1 MSRADSNS
9 NKTSDFDFG
18 DIRQE
23 DIDDELNLMK
33 AETQNLEMSLI
44 VALNRWV
51 LSDEVVQ
58 NFGTYEITYPQL
70 SSLSRD
76 DLIKL
81 GVTDNQL
88 QDEMLE
94 EFSHLEGQEP
104 TLKAVIGDLKE
115 QQREAETVSIVQT
128 LQDQIY
134 HLNTLLAAITF
145 QVGASSS
152 SAPGIVVN
160 QRFCSAQIVMDLLGQ
175 LGTHTAQM
183 EEIITSLSDPVKY
196 NEIEKEFSR
205 KKREKRRNCIALVS
219 TVGFFIAGLFLAR
232 RLGMR
237 RGF

>member
-1 MSRADSNS
+1 MSRAGSNS

-23 DIDDELNLMK
+23 DIDEDLNLMK
-33 AETQNLEMSLI
+33 AELQNLEMSLM

-51 LSDEVVQ
+51 LSDDVIGS
-58 NFGTYEITYPQL
+58 FGKYKITYPQL

-81 GVTDNQL
+81 GITDNQL

-94 EFSHLEGQEP
+94 EFSTLEGQDP
-104 TLKAVIGDLKE
+104 TLKKVIGDLE
-115 QQREAETVSIVQT
+115 DQRETETVSMVQT
-128 LQDQIY
+128 LQDQIF

-145 QVGASSS
+145 QVGTSSA

-160 QRFCSAQIVMDLLGQ
+160 QRFCSSQIVMDLLGQ

-183 EEIITSLSDPVKY
+183 EELILSLADPVKY
-196 NEIEKEFSR
+196 EEIEKEFT
-205 KKREKRRNCIALVS
+205 KKKKEKRRNCIAIVS
-219 TVGFFIAGLFLAR
+219 TVGFFIAGLYFAK

-237 RGF
+237 KAF